1 MTNVTTAG
9 AIAQTFTFSAH
20 PLRVIMRDGNPWF
33 VASDVCEAIGIK
45 NHRDSVERL
54 DDDEKG
60 VASTDTLGGAQE
72 MLIVN
77 ESGLN
82 AIILR
87 SRDAMTPGTPSHK
100 YRKWVTA
107 EVLPAIRKT
116 GRYVAPAAAPEP
128 PARMV
133 EYLSGADL
141 VNIKRVLWFCVRGFQ
156 HESAWTQG
164 IWFYLRRVLGVPS
177 PHQFNVE
184 HLPTL
189 AIELQRI
196 HAISDQVNE
205 IIRGVEAQ
213 AVRRIFRKGESA
225 EVVLADL
232 KRQAD
237 AAMLDVKDDMAKL
250 PTYFQRDYQAI
261 SQRQPMFAGASY
273 GTEEKQGYFDKAAA

>member
-1 MTNVTTAG
+1 MTNVTTTG

-20 PLRVIMRDGNPWF
+20 TLRVIMRDGNPWF

-60 VASTDTLGGAQE
+60 VASTDTPGGAQE

-116 GRYVAPAAAPEP
+116 GRYVEPQAPARVVEHLAA
-128 PARMV
+128 R
-133 EYLSGADL
+133 DL
-141 VNIKRVLWFCVRGFQ
+141 QAIKRMIWFAVRGFQ
-156 HESAWTQG
+156 HEGAWTQAV
-164 IWFYLRRVLGVPS
+164 WFYLRQVLGLPS
-177 PHQFNVE
+177 PHQFSVDQ
-184 HLPTL
+184 LPRL
-189 AIELQRI
+189 AIELHRI
-196 HAISDQVNE
+196 NAISWQVQDVISE
-205 IIRGVEAQ
+205 VERE
-213 AVRRIFRKGESA
+213 AVRRMFRKGECA
-225 EVVLADL
+225 DVVLADL
-232 KRQAD
+232 KRL
-237 AAMLDVKDDMAKL
+237 AAERMAEVSDDMAKMPAFL
-250 PTYFQRDYQAI
+250 LHDVADITLRTHPDTGVAYVNDEQ
-261 SQRQPMFAGASY
+261 S
-273 GTEEKQGYFDKAAA
+273 GYFVKHHGSAA